1 MDSDVQVFYITIA
14 TLGCGL
20 ILALAKSCYK
30 SKCSRIEL
38 CGIIIERDTEN
49 ETSYDLEH
57 PVSEIELEQK

>member
-1 MDSDVQVFYITIA
+1 MDSNMQVFYITIS

-38 CGIIIERDTEN
+38 CGIIIERDTEH
-49 ETSYDLEH
+49 ETEYDLEH
-57 PVSEIELEQK
+57 PASEIELEHK